1 MKENDSYMLRYRPRR
16 LRRTEEIRE
25 MVRETSLN
33 ISNFITPVFVR
44 EGNGIAEEI
53 KSMPGIYRY
62 TLDKLPSYLAS
73 LLNKKLRSIIIFG
86 IPSVKDEMGSMAY
99 SKDGIVP
106 RALRLIKREYPE
118 LVVAADVCLCEYTSH
133 GHCGVLKKGSVDNDS
148 TLKLLAR
155 AAVEYA
161 NSGAD
166 IVAPS
171 AMMDGQVSAIR
182 EALDENEL
190 KDTIIMSYS
199 AKHASAFY
207 GPFREAAESAPSF
220 GDRASYQMQYTNSRE
235 AIREIQLDVEEGAD
249 IVMVKPALAY
259 LDIIS
264 KARGLINIPIAAY
277 NVSGEYSMLK
287 AAARLGWLDE
297 GRAMIEILTAI
308 RRAGADL
315 IITYFSERASDL
327 LRGEL

>member
-1 MKENDSYMLRYRPRR
+1 MLRYRPRR